1 MSTDVGLLSR
11 RSAGEQAKPGDR
23 VLLIAGAV
31 VAAVAAIAYIVAL
44 ATHPMAATLKGFDL
58 SVYLGGAGQALHN
71 PDNLFSWAYEGHPG
85 IQFTYTPFA
94 ALLFTLGRVLPFTAL
109 MGFVALVS
117 TFCLVA
123 SIWIAFRELGW
134 RPVAR
139 TGATLLL
146 SGLVFWT
153 EPVQRGLFLGQVEL
167 ALMALV
173 VWDMC
178 QPDRRWWKGA
188 ATGFAA
194 GIKLVPLLFIA
205 YLLVTRRFRQAAV
218 ALAAFVVT
226 VAIGFAALPRPSVT
240 WWLHGYFFEAGRTG
254 FVGDQENQSLRGIL
268 TRLIGSVN
276 GGAVPWLLLAAIV
289 AVVGL
294 IAAAVLHNA
303 GYTFA
308 GLMVCALAALL
319 VSPISWDHHWVWLAP
334 GLAVIIDAGVRA
346 VRRADDPA
354 SASSADEADSRSR
367 SRSRAEWLRAWWY
380 ALAGVVLVV
389 YAAWPDFWSAKAGVL
404 QGGLINYAPA
414 ASFAHGD
421 NPAYPEYHWHGL
433 RLIAGNLYILGG
445 LGLFLVVLVVAFRV
459 ARAHG
464 GLLPAVKRTVLLWR
478 S

>member
-11 RSAGEQAKPGDR
+11 RSAGEQARPGDR

-31 VAAVAAIAYIVAL
+31 VAGVAAIAYIVAL
-44 ATHPMAATLKGFDL
+44 ATHPVAATLKGFDL

-71 PDNLFSWAYEGHPG
+71 PDNLFSWAYQGHPG

-109 MGFVALVS
+109 MGLVAVVS

-146 SGLVFWT
+146 SGLAFWS
-153 EPVQRGLFLGQVEL
+153 EPVQRGIFLGQVEL

-173 VWDMC
+173 IWDMC

-188 ATGFAA
+188 ATGIAA
-194 GIKLVPLLFIA
+194 GIKLVPLLFIV

-218 ALAAFVVT
+218 ALGAFVVT
-226 VAIGFAALPRPSVT
+226 VLIGFAALPRPSVT

-268 TRLIGSVN
+268 TRLIGNVN
-276 GGAVPWLLLAAIV
+276 GGAAPWLVAGVVV
-289 AVVGL
+289 AVAGL
-294 IAAAVLHNA
+294 IAGAVLHNA

-308 GLMVCALAALL
+308 GLMACALAALL

-334 GLAVIIDAGVRA
+334 GLAVMIDAGVRA
-346 VRRADDPA
+346 A
-354 SASSADEADSRSR
+354 R
-367 SRSRAEWLRAWWY
+367 SRSRAKWLRAWWY

-433 RLIAGNLYILGG
+433 QLIAGNLYVLGG
-445 LGLFLVVLVVAFRV
+445 MGLFLVTLVVAFRV
-459 ARAHG
+459 ARGHG
-464 GLLPAVKRTVLLWR
+464 GVVSVVRRAVLLWR
-478 S
+478 